1 MGGGGVLGG
10 VAEGGSNRAEEVY
23 LVAGKWVRKRIKKKI
38 NYFGEKKN

>member
-1 MGGGGVLGG
+1 MVGSV
-10 VAEGGSNRAEEVY
+10 VKGGSNRAEEVY